1 MKISRKKF
9 ILSAFMAVLI
19 AQNTH
24 AASLDDIYRD
34 IVRSNN
40 SGYLPLFVKNRQ
52 QPDILLMEEE
62 MSGYTPPIG
71 LKAIT
76 PDKTLRLSPE
86 FDQSDTIAK
95 ARRAQWLKTIAAIK
109 SNQVTPLELDDV
121 FMRVQENDP
130 KAIEILA
137 WMYTKGVGVPVDYVL
152 AFNMYKRAALMNVAN
167 AERNALIVYKAMNE
181 TQRLKVKNKL

>member
-1 MKISRKKF
+1 MKILRIKNIIFAF
-9 ILSAFMAVLI
+9 IAILA
-19 AQNTH
+19 AQNTS
-24 AASLDDIYRD
+24 AASLDNIYRD

-52 QPDILLMEEE
+52 QPDILFEDNIDFN
-62 MSGYTPPIG
+62 TPSH
-71 LKAIT
+71 LKLIT
-76 PDKTLRLSPE
+76 PDKTLHLSQE

-95 ARRAQWLKTIAAIK
+95 ARRAQWLKTVAAVK
-109 SNQVTPLELDDV
+109 SNQVTPLELDDI

-130 KAIEILA
+130 KAVEILA
-137 WMYTKGVGVPVDYVL
+137 WMYTKGVGVPIDYVK

-181 TQRLKVKNKL
+181 SQRLKIKNRL